1 MVVSKVSHALMVV
14 MVVAAQVEAVA
25 AQLTP
30 EKTLVVEAHHETQT
44 PPSVDGGI
52 GWHVRCDG
60 GSRSSLLL
68 LLLLP
73 LADAKGT
80 NHRGSG

>member
-1 MVVSKVSHALMVV
+1 MVVSRVSHALMVV
-14 MVVAAQVEAVA
+14 VVDAAQVEAVT

-30 EKTLVVEAHHETQT
+30 EKTPMVEAHHETQT

-68 LLLLP
+68 LLLP